1 MTPYERVMTA
11 LDHCNP
17 DRPPIN
23 YIATPELNEKLK
35 AHLGI
40 ADQEALLQF
49 LGVDI
54 RYVAGRYVG
63 PPHLS
68 GAAGVTAQGTD
79 FLGIKWKPI
88 SYGLGSYNEIAFSIL
103 AHVKTV
109 KEVEEYP

>member
-11 LDHCNP
+11 LSHRNP

-40 ADQEALLQF
+40 ADQETLLQF

-63 PPHLS
+63 PPHRS
-68 GAAGVTAQGTD
+68 AAPGGGGEGTD
-79 FLGIKWKPI
+79 FLGIVWKAK
-88 SYGLGSYNEIAFSIL
+88 SYGLGIYNEIAFSPL
-103 AHVKTV
+103 LTPA
-109 KEVEEYP
+109 